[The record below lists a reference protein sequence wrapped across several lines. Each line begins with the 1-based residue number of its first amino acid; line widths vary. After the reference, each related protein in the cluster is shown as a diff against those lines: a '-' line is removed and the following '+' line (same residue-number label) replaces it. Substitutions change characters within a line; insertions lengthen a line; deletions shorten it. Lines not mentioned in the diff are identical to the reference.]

1 MMRVLVW
8 GAPDLP
14 DIHGDHQ
21 GVDHLQKRKFRA
33 LSLFVVAAVLGLVP
47 LAAPALA
54 APATVVTDLDPDTG
68 LPPGQTASLSF
79 AITSDSR
86 TLSRFTLTPP
96 SGYQVVSV
104 DPVVGGTSSVSGG
117 SVVVTGL
124 SASPSQTTTVTFSAK
139 ASCLSGTHLWGVDA
153 RDSQNRA
160 YTVTGDRSTDVS
172 GNCGLAFVNQ
182 PGNTKAG
189 ELITSGDRQTGGPIQ
204 IRLVDGL
211 GDPVTHFPLAVT
223 FGFGSNPNGSSAALT
238 VGTETTDGN
247 GVATFDDETPAAEGG
262 DGLEINV
269 ANVAVFTD
277 YTIVPKGA
285 TPATAAITGPASA
298 GFDIWEDA
306 TKCVGANCTLS
317 HDGDEY
323 VVPNGDPNALL
334 SASTFSTNE
343 SNINCAGYE
352 EITGDVVWHEYTGSG
367 PVLVKIHITRA
378 EMKASANNGQ
388 ARVALCVGLLDE
400 GAVTGFA
407 KWAALGVTADH
418 QDSDGDSIDD
428 IWVALAPAC
437 PNQNPA
443 GSAPCIARQ
452 YGDGNGGNWT
462 EAWIPGGDPPRRT

>member
-1 MMRVLVW
+1 MIPVLVW

-14 DIHGDHQ
+14 DVHGDHQ
-21 GVDHLQKRKFRA
+21 GVDHLKNRRFRA
-33 LSLFVVAAVLGLVP
+33 LSLFIVAAVLGLVP

-54 APATVVTDLDPDTG
+54 APATVVADLNPDTG
-68 LPPGQTASLSF
+68 LPAGQASGLSF
-79 AITSDSR
+79 AITPESR

-104 DPVVGGTSSVSGG
+104 DPVAGGTSSISGG
-117 SVVVTGL
+117 AVVVTGL

-139 ASCLSGTHLWGVDA
+139 ASCVNGTHTWTVDA
-153 RDSQNRA
+153 RDAQNRA
-160 YTVTGDRSTDVS
+160 YTATGDRQSQVTGDCD
-172 GNCGLAFVNQ
+172 LDILNQ
-182 PGNTKAG
+182 PSNTEAG
-189 ELITSGDRQTGGPIQ
+189 ELITSGDRQTGGAIQ
-204 IRLVDGL
+204 VRLVDDL
-211 GDPVTHFPLAVT
+211 GNPVTHFPVAVT
-223 FGFGSNPNGSSAALT
+223 FVFGSNPVGASATLT
-238 VGTETTDGN
+238 VGTETTDAT

-262 DGLEINV
+262 DGLEINT
-269 ANVAVFTD
+269 ANVAAFTE
-277 YTIVPKGA
+277 YTIVPRGA
-285 TPATAAITGPASA
+285 TLTSITGDPSA
-298 GFDIWEDA
+298 GFDIWENA
-306 TKCVGANCTLS
+306 TKCAGANCTLS

-323 VVPNGDPNALL
+323 VVPGGQADALL
-334 SASTFSTNE
+334 SASTFSTSE

-352 EITGDVVWHEYTGSG
+352 EITSDVVWHEYTGSG

-400 GAVTGFA
+400 GALTGFD

-418 QDSDGDSIDD
+418 QDSDGDTFDD

-452 YGDGNGGNWT
+452 YGDGNGGSWT